1 MKTLEQQLAEA
12 QSLLDSIKLQI
23 ENKQKYPQDGTI
35 CEVWNNNSVSG
46 KALAYAYAYGSGYFR
61 MFKGAGPAVDFDNF
75 KPLEMGLTFSDEIIH
90 SKDITSEM
98 DKQLAL
104 CWNED
109 GIAYKSIRVIDYKTK
124 STFRCT
130 GERDG
135 YPFGNYQLCTTPI
148 GNLPQWARDMIDA
161 CDTKEI
167 EWLERK

>member
-35 CEVWNNNSVSG
+35 CEVWDDDDTKGTTLYYSNG
-46 KALAYAYAYGSGYFR
+46 DGTFR
-61 MFKGAGPAVDFDNF
+61 IYTNARAVMKFDNF

-90 SKDITSEM
+90 REDITQEI

-104 CWNED
+104 CSDKN
-109 GIAYKSIRVIDYKTK
+109 IPASKTIRVIDYENK
-124 STFRCT
+124 SNFNPT
-130 GERDG
+130 GTRDG
-135 YPFGNYQLCTTPI
+135 VPFDRYQLCTTPI

-161 CDTKEI
+161 CED
-167 EWLERK
+167 